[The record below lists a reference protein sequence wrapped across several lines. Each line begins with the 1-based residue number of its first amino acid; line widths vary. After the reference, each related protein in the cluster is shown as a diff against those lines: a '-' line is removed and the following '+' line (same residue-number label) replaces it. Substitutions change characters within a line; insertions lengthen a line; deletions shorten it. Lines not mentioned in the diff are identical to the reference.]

1 LKICENEVVDEY
13 EDLALVDGFIVEFFP
28 GDHADSDEE
37 EERDGGDEGEE
48 SDGSHGYHA
57 ISKIGR

>member
-37 EERDGGDEGEE
+37 EERDGGGEGE
-48 SDGSHGYHA
+48 
-57 ISKIGR
+57 